1 MDARSKR
8 REATRR
14 QLEQQLRE
22 RQAREARRK
31 RVTLISSIGGTIV
44 LIAAVIVLVVVLS
57 NGSSGSSTKAA
68 SSKGANASSATS
80 AATSAAPSSA
90 AASAPAAAAPTVPCT
105 KPDGKATA
113 SFDGVT
119 VGEATNLK
127 HEPKVSSKG
136 ATTPTSLTCMDLVVG
151 KGAVATPT
159 SNVTVQY
166 TGVLYKN
173 GSKFDSSWARGQAA
187 PFSLT
192 QVVPGFT
199 QGIGG
204 AGKVAPM
211 HVGGRRIII
220 MPPSLGYGS
229 QAQSGIPANSTLVFV
244 VDLVK
249 VG

>member
-44 LIAAVIVLVVVLS
+44 LIAAVIVLVVAL
-57 NGSSGSSTKAA
+57 NSGSDKKPKAA
-68 SSKGANASSATS
+68 SSPSANANATSATS
-80 AATSAAPSSA
+80 GAPTSAASSP
-90 AASAPAAAAPTVPCT
+90 PAAAAPTTPCA

-113 SFDGVT
+113 SFSGVT

-136 ATTPTSLTCMDLVVG
+136 ATTPANLTCMDLVTG
-151 KGAVATPT
+151 KGAAAKPT

-166 TGVLYKN
+166 TGVLYKD
-173 GSKFDSSWARGQAA
+173 GKKFDSSWARKQTAQ
-187 PFSLT
+187 FSLA

-199 QGIGG
+199 EGIGG

-211 HVGGRRIII
+211 KVGGRRIMIL
-220 MPPSLGYGS
+220 PPALGYGA